1 MWTLIGEGR
10 AKEQLRAL
18 DGGGSDEGEW
28 GKVQGKGQGL

>member
-1 MWTLIGEGR
+1 MWTLIGRGR
-10 AKEQLRAL
+10 AKELRAL